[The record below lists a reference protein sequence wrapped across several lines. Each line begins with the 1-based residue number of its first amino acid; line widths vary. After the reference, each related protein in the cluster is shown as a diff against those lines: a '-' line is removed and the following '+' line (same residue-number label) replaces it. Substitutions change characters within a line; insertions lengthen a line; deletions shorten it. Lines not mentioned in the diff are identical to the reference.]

1 MARLGVV
8 LVALVAAGVVFAVVR
23 VVSDETGGVD
33 TALRPVHVHGLGVD
47 PADGALYIA
56 THSGLW
62 RLPRGEG
69 TASRVGDSAQD
80 TMGFTVVGDRRFLG
94 SGHPD
99 LRTDLP
105 PNLGLIESLDSGRTW
120 TPVSL
125 LGESDLH
132 VLRSAGARLYGYD
145 ATNDRLLTSTDR
157 GRGWVEIE
165 SPGPVVDLAVQ
176 PGADRVLVATAAGFL
191 LRSTDGGRRWKA
203 QGSKVGLLGWP
214 AKGTLYLIEPS
225 GRVSV
230 SSNGGASFE
239 ARGSVGEEPAA
250 FLAAGVDEL
259 YVALHD
265 GSIRGSRDGGRSWS
279 VRATP

>member
-80 TMGFTVVGDRRFLG
+80 TMGFTVVGARRFLG

-105 PNLGLIESLDSGRTW
+105 PNLGLIESLDSGTTW